1 MCPNVKT
8 TEQEKIMKYSTAL
21 ALVLTILMATTV
33 SADVDVENENADRF
47 TLSAYARV
55 RYSQF
60 GGALTIPDRSFSIES
75 AGLTAD
81 FDIDDNLNGQLQL
94 EIKPDEIFLKDCYI
108 LWEPY
113 RMIELQAG
121 QFKKPFCL
129 NTITSTWNLQAI
141 DHSITHRELSDLLY
155 SGRDIGVTGVL
166 NADPVWIPRLS
177 LGVFNGSPDALNQDN
192 EIQYVGRAEFD
203 LPLGIMIGADLS
215 TLRFGKEDPESVD
228 GYTCSARQKAMGA
241 DLQLNIEINR
251 DFSFLLRSEYL
262 RGDNWQMVDVIEGVD
277 PPEFQT
283 WWVTGG
289 ITWKTDKP
297 AVDNI
302 SASVS
307 MASWQPDRSV
317 DSREDELTLTFD
329 IDTGTPLSI
338 RAAVVNHRPHNII
351 FEENHTDYILE
362 LALDI

>member
-1 MCPNVKT
+1 MKT

-21 ALVLTILMATTV
+21 TLVLTILMAATV
-33 SADVDVENENADRF
+33 SADVDVENANANTF
-47 TLSAYARV
+47 ILSAYTRV
-55 RYSQF
+55 RYSEF
-60 GGALTIPDRSFSIES
+60 GGALTIPDRSFTIES

-81 FDIDDNLNGQLQL
+81 FDIDDNLAGQLQL

-108 LWEPY
+108 LWEPFN
-113 RMIELQAG
+113 MIELQAG

-141 DHSITHRELSDLLY
+141 DHSITHRELSNLLY
-155 SGRDIGVTGVL
+155 SGRDIGVTGIL

-177 LGVFNGSPDALNQDN
+177 LGVFNGSPDAINQNN
-192 EIQYVGRAEFD
+192 EIQYVVRAEFNT
-203 LPLGIMIGADLS
+203 PLGIMIGVDLS
-215 TLRFGKEDPESVD
+215 ALRFGKEDPELVN
-228 GYTCSARQKAMGA
+228 GYKCSARQKAMGA
-241 DLQLNIEINR
+241 DLQLNIDING

-262 RGDNWQMVDVIEGVD
+262 RGDNWQMVNVIEGED

-289 ITWKTDKP
+289 ITWKTNKP
-297 AVDNI
+297 ALENI

-317 DSREDELTLTFD
+317 NSREDELIFTFS

-338 RAAVVNHRPHNII
+338 RAAAVNHQPHNII